1 MRVVAVTRRCEH
13 VFVPQERAILH
24 ADADAFFA
32 SVEQR
37 DDPSLR
43 GHPVVV
49 GGGVVLAASY
59 EARRYGIRGAMGGA
73 QARRLCPHLVV
84 VRPRFEAYVEAS
96 KALFRVFDDHAPSV
110 EGISLEEAFLDVTG
124 LERVT
129 GTPRQIAARLRRDA
143 RERVGLSV
151 TVGGGSTKLLAKT
164 ASGTAKPDGLV
175 VLAPDEELAFLRRL
189 PVERIWGIG
198 PATTRR
204 LNACGLRTVGD
215 LAALAERDLVAML
228 GPAAG
233 RFVHGV
239 AWNRDRRRVAPRRRR
254 GSFGSRSAGR
264 RPPDAVDDVLLG
276 LVDRVAY
283 RMRTSSRRG
292 RTVSLRLRF
301 DDFSR
306 ATRSRTLRRPTS
318 STREIL
324 ATARELFAETRPLV
338 VERGLTLVGVAVS
351 NLDDRFEAV
360 QLRARGRRSRDRR
373 PRQAVDAV
381 RERFGASAITFGT
394 LLGRDLRSMPWVA
407 DDD

>member
-1 MRVVAVTRRCEH
+1 MFVSH
-13 VFVPQERAILH
+13 VPAILH

-32 SVEQR
+32 AVEQR

-43 GHPVVV
+43 GKPVIV

-59 EARRYGIRGAMGGA
+59 EARRYGVRGAMGGVT
-73 QARRLCPHLVV
+73 ARRLCPHAIV
-84 VRPRFEAYVEAS
+84 VRPRFDAYVDAS
-96 KALFRVFDDHAPSV
+96 KALFRVFEDYAPTV

-129 GTPRQIAARLRRDA
+129 GTPTQIAARLKLA
-143 RERVGLSV
+143 VRERVGLAV

-164 ASGTAKPDGLV
+164 ASGTAKPDGLLV
-175 VLAPDEELAFLRRL
+175 VPPERELAFLHAL

-204 LNACGLRTVGD
+204 LNACGLRTVAD
-215 LAALAERDLVAML
+215 LGAVTHGDLVAML

-239 AWNRDRRRVAPRRRR
+239 ARNRDRRRVVPRPRR
-254 GSFGSRSAGR
+254 GSFGSQSAGR
-264 RPPDAVDDVLLG
+264 RSPDAVDEVLLG

-283 RMRTSSRRG
+283 RMRSSSRRG
-292 RTVSLRLRF
+292 RTVVLRLRF

-318 STREIL
+318 ATREIL
-324 ATARELFAETRPLV
+324 ETARELFAETRPLV
-338 VERGLTLVGVAVS
+338 LERGLTLVGVAVS
-351 NLDDRFEAV
+351 NLDDRFEPV
-360 QLRARGRRSRDRR
+360 QLALAVDDPRIEALDTAVDVVRGR
-373 PRQAVDAV
+373 
-381 RERFGASAITFGT
+381 FGTGAITFGT

-407 DDD
+407 DD